1 MERTMTIEV
10 LYQTDEATV
19 IRDNDTGIVASDKSE
34 QGANEKMSRMIAR
47 TEEFKKVYADVA

>member
-1 MERTMTIEV
+1 MTIEV